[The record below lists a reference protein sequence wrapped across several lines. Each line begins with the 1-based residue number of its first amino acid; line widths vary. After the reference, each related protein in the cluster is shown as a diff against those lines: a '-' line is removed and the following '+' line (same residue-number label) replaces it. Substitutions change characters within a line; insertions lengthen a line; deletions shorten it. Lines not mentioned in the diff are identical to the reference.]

1 MKKKENAS
9 FDSEIL
15 QLDSVDTADTTQ
27 LPIEHLIGF
36 VKKRIQLGV
45 TEQGR
50 GLKISRNSLIKHIF
64 AELRYLPRRYVVM
77 GGAHGN
83 CVLSL

>member
-36 VKKRIQLGV
+36 VKKREDSWVLLPKVG
-45 TEQGR
+45 G
-50 GLKISRNSLIKHIF
+50 KKS
-64 AELRYLPRRYVVM
+64 AEIV
-77 GGAHGN
+77 
-83 CVLSL
+83 

>member
-1 MKKKENAS
+1 MWRRKMKKKENAS

-36 VKKRIQLGV
+36 VKKRIQLDV
-45 TEQGR
+45 TAQSR
-50 GLKISRNSLIKHIF
+50 GQKNQQK
-64 AELRYLPRRYVVM
+64 
-77 GGAHGN
+77 
-83 CVLSL
+83 

>member
-27 LPIEHLIGF
+27 LPI
-36 VKKRIQLGV
+36 
-45 TEQGR
+45 
-50 GLKISRNSLIKHIF
+50 
-64 AELRYLPRRYVVM
+64 
-77 GGAHGN
+77 
-83 CVLSL
+83 

>member
-36 VKKRIQLGV
+36 VKKRRQVGV
-45 TEQGR
+45 TAQGR

-64 AELRYLPRRYVVM
+64 AELRYLPAAM
-77 GGAHGN
+77 
-83 CVLSL
+83 L